1 MPKSTSGGVSF
12 EPGHEPPGVPAGEP
26 VDRAVAEEATATTV
40 APAEPA
46 AAAEPPPASAPK
58 ADHVDHA
65 VDALGVPR
73 EEAESMTKPDLV
85 ELARAGDPE
94 PEPAKPRPKPKGAPN
109 G

>member
-40 APAEPA
+40 APAE
-46 AAAEPPPASAPK
+46 PASAPK